1 MIESDD
7 LTKDAFLG
15 GKVQLL
21 QPKLDTEPALILF
34 FWPQPLRPMR
44 VKPFWI
50 WGAG

>member
-21 QPKLDTEPALILF
+21 QPKLGYSAGVDPVFLAATVTAHEREPVL
-34 FWPQPLRPMR
+34 
-44 VKPFWI
+44 
-50 WGAG
+50 